1 MPSIAGKTTVA
12 ASNGPA
18 GAPAA
23 STARAAYGGDRIILP
38 ALPDDNAHSRANKI
52 KVRHMITET
61 AAQLTISGPVDPPGA
76 TINVLCAGPWTVHGI
91 ASLARRLEDLSW
103 PGQGALTIDCSAISA
118 FDTSGAWLLHRTV
131 RALEKRG
138 RSARVDGLRPGFNT
152 LLELVMS
159 RDAAAEA
166 PPVVVPS
173 FLTRLGQWVWSGLLG
188 TVGFLSF
195 VGESVTAL
203 LRSIAQPRRLRWR
216 PILYNIQIAGFAALP
231 ITGLLSFLMGI
242 VIAYQGADQLQRF
255 GANIFIADLVGLA
268 MLRELSPLLTAIII
282 AGRSGSAYTAQI
294 GTMKVTEEID
304 ALRTIGVAPQELLVL
319 PKMIALIIALPLLT
333 VYTDVTGILGG
344 MIMARSKLDVSFA
357 AFLDRLNEAIQ
368 FSSFWTGIS
377 KAPVFAMIIALVGCY
392 RGFHVTGSAESVG
405 KQTTMSV
412 VQSIFLVIVVDALFS
427 VVFNWLDL

>member
-1 MPSIAGKTTVA
+1 
-12 ASNGPA
+12 
-18 GAPAA
+18 
-23 STARAAYGGDRIILP
+23 
-38 ALPDDNAHSRANKI
+38 
-52 KVRHMITET
+52 
-61 AAQLTISGPVDPPGA
+61 
-76 TINVLCAGPWTVHGI
+76 
-91 ASLARRLEDLSW
+91 
-103 PGQGALTIDCSAISA
+103 
-118 FDTSGAWLLHRTV
+118 
-131 RALEKRG
+131 
-138 RSARVDGLRPGFNT
+138 
-152 LLELVMS
+152 MS

-166 PPVVVPS
+166 PPLVVPS

-255 GANIFIADLVGLA
+255 GANIFIADLVGLS